1 MAKKS
6 FSLLMAFRYLNP
18 IRTNVSVISMIS
30 LLGVAAGVMVLVVS
44 LSVMNGFERLL
55 KDIVLTSRPHIYLEH
70 RSLSDAAVP
79 PITEDIWSRSIE
91 ELEKLDFIDSV
102 SPRIGDFVGLQI
114 GEHISPRQMI
124 GVDTNNQDELK
135 KLQNNLIEKQG
146 GDAYALEQGDKALI
160 SSKLQDETGLQV
172 GSTVLIHSSSNIK
185 KIIPEYERLDE
196 PSLNEI
202 QEENIAHIIS
212 SLSDPQQWVI
222 SDQGEEA
229 SADFIRGI
237 ANDFVLFFIEYEGL
251 RPAEDRVLESIF
263 AEFKTKI
270 SIDEE
275 TDRILYPLGT
285 KAQLIEKFKLLQD
298 LDKDEMDSAALREL
312 KEIILPKE
320 VVIVGVLQTNNFASI
335 SDIYIP
341 FGVAQD
347 LVDLDGGIQGLS
359 VSVSDHSQ
367 VNLYKEELL
376 SNRDLKI
383 GKDREAYSRDF
394 SLEWAAIT
402 WTENSAE
409 LFKIMEMQKFM
420 MVFVLSFI
428 VLVAVFS
435 IAAVMFTV
443 AIQKK
448 QEIGVMKALGA
459 TPMQIINVF
468 AYQGIF
474 VGFLGAALGLGVGLL
489 IVLNISTLQ
498 QFIREQLHYNPFPQS
513 LYGTET
519 MPTHIIPMEF
529 TIVGVGALLLCTL
542 ASLLPA
548 WSASRTDAARSLR
561 NL

>member
-1 MAKKS
+1 MA
-6 FSLLMAFRYLNP
+6 LRYLNP

-44 LSVMNGFERLL
+44 LSVMNGFENLL

-70 RSLSDAAVP
+70 RSVADQAVTP
-79 PITEDIWSRSIE
+79 VTEDVWRGYAE
-91 ELEKLDFIDSV
+91 ELEKLDFVTSV
-102 SPRIGDFVGLQI
+102 SPRIADFIGLQI
-114 GEHISPRQMI
+114 GENISPRQMI
-124 GVDTNNQDELK
+124 GVDTNNEDELA
-135 KLQNNLIEKQG
+135 KLQNNLVEDRG
-146 GDAYALEQGDKALI
+146 GSALALQQGDKALI
-160 SSKLQDETGLQV
+160 SSKLQTETGLQV
-172 GSTVLIHSSSNIK
+172 GSTVLIHSSTNIK

-196 PSLNEI
+196 PALNEI
-202 QEENIAHIIS
+202 EQDSIEHIIA
-212 SLSDPQQWVI
+212 SLSDDAQWQMT
-222 SDQGEEA
+222 DKGEITSLQFA
-229 SADFIRGI
+229 RGI
-237 ANDFVLFFIEYEGL
+237 ANNFVLFYKENKEL
-251 RPAEDRVLESIF
+251 RATEHRVLDSIF

-270 SIDEE
+270 SQDEQKDSI
-275 TDRILYPLGT
+275 TYPTGT
-285 KAQLIEKFKLLQD
+285 RAQLIEGFEELQT
-298 LDKDEMDSAALREL
+298 LNKEAMDSAALRDL
-312 KEIILPKE
+312 KEVVLPKE
-320 VVIVGVLQTNNFASI
+320 VEIVGILQTNNFASI
-335 SDIYIP
+335 SDIYVP

-359 VSVSDHSQ
+359 ISVSDHSQ
-367 VNLYKEELL
+367 VEIHKGQLVKLGN
-376 SNRDLKI
+376 LKI
-383 GKDREAYSRDF
+383 AAGYDHYRQDMH
-394 SLEWAAIT
+394 LQWAAMT
-402 WTENSAE
+402 WMENSAE

-474 VGFLGAALGLGVGLL
+474 VGFLGAALGLGLGLL
-489 IVLNISTLQ
+489 IVLNVGPIQ
-498 QFIREQLHYNPFPQS
+498 GFIRDKLHYNPFPMS

-519 MPTHIIPMEF
+519 MPTHIIPSEF
-529 TIVGVGALLLCTL
+529 IIVGTGALLLCTL

-548 WSASRTDAARSLR
+548 WTASRADAARSLR